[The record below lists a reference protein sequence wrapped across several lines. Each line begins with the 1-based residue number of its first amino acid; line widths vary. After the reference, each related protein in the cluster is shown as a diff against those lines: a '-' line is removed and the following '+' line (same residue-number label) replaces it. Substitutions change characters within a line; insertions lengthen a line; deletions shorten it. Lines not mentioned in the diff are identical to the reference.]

1 MANTDREFRALT
13 AYLKLLTNKGAE
25 QVHLEQRKQFLL
37 QLIPLLAEQGQSLE
51 IFKQHV
57 DAALQGVEKTQWPFL
72 QIVAREFFPFWVD
85 DIKTIAA
92 LHASGGY
99 ELAPVVAQVP
109 TEDLKTLW
117 ANMEK
122 AQFSV
127 TEKWSL
133 KAYTTALKAEGAKP
147 GVVETRVRLVKLL
160 LLQLRRVEDHGGDHY
175 RIAVH
180 GLLPLFELRET
191 RQMFLAVV
199 REFYYFWVGDPDAA
213 RFIVLKS
220 PSLS

>member
-25 QVHLEQRKQFLL
+25 EVHLEQRKQFLL
-37 QLIPLLAEQGQSLE
+37 KLIPLLAEQAQSME
-51 IFKQHV
+51 TFKKHV
-57 DAALQGVEKTQWPFL
+57 ETALLGVEKTQWPFL
-72 QIVAREFFPFWVD
+72 QIVSKEYFPFWVD

-99 ELAPVVAQVP
+99 ELAPAVAQVP

-117 ANMEK
+117 ENLDK

-127 TEKWSL
+127 SEKWPL

-147 GVVETRVRLVKLL
+147 GVIETRVRLVKLL

-175 RIAVH
+175 RLAVH

-199 REFYYFWVGDPDAA
+199 REFYYFWVGDPDAT

-220 PSLS
+220 PSL